1 MGQIHSGFLVT
12 CSETLAKGVIDALPE
27 FLADMSA
34 ERQAYAL
41 AVLSGMNGGIVLA
54 ENEQQAYDFINEYA
68 PEHCQILARGGQAS
82 ALYPNR
88 IRNIAG
94 RICSW
99 LAGKL
104 YDGAKLYC
112 PTSGAAHAHAPLG
125 VHDFVRTASI
135 GRMDAN
141 GFAEMAPKTEI
152 FARYEGFDAHAN
164 AVSPRRLPL
173 IRGRQEDQIGR
184 QPFFKKPSKAWGGLY
199 GRHLF
204 LLSLPHSGAVKPL

>member
-1 MGQIHSGFLVT
+1 MDARLAALDILIECEHGADSSGFLVT

-68 PEHCQILARGGQAS
+68 PEHCQILSREADRHLPLS
-82 ALYPNR
+82 NR
-88 IRNIAG
+88 IGNIAG

-104 YDGAKLYC
+104 YDGAKLCIANFGGGPC
-112 PTSGAAHAHAPLG
+112 PCP
-125 VHDFVRTASI
+125 
-135 GRMDAN
+135 
-141 GFAEMAPKTEI
+141 
-152 FARYEGFDAHAN
+152 
-164 AVSPRRLPL
+164 
-173 IRGRQEDQIGR
+173 
-184 QPFFKKPSKAWGGLY
+184 AW
-199 GRHLF
+199 R
-204 LLSLPHSGAVKPL
+204 A